1 MKQSKAKQYRI
12 HMQKT
17 TIKINGYIN
26 VPKYLQNVGI
36 VKNLIRQ
43 KVLGVGSPLPS
54 IRQICLVNNLSQETV
69 LKAYKELKESGIIK
83 ARERQGYFV
92 QTDRVDHR
100 KNIFLLFDELSE
112 YKKILYNTIREG
124 LDKGGAR
131 TKIFFHHCNIDVFES
146 LIINN
151 REGFNMFV
159 IMPFAHSRIS
169 AILEELKGKD
179 VLLLDRKENL
189 DVNKFNFIAQDF
201 DNAVFDCLAS
211 ALDRIQKYRCFIL
224 VFPQTDSITSNAFKA
239 PKDIKIA
246 FGRFCSNFGIEHK
259 IVSKVEEVRQ
269 GEAFFFV
276 DDMDM
281 VKTIEMAKKRGMEL
295 GSDIGVLSYNDFPLK
310 RVVGEGIT
318 VISTDFVKMGEALVE
333 YVLKDTRTIKSIMAT
348 ELIPRR
354 SL

>member
-1 MKQSKAKQYRI
+1 
-12 HMQKT
+12 MQEA
-17 TIKINGYIN
+17 TIKINVSSN
-26 VPKYLQNVGI
+26 VPKYLQIVGI
-36 VKNLIRQ
+36 VKNLIRE

-69 LKAYKELKESGIIK
+69 LKAYNELKESGIIK
-83 ARERQGYFV
+83 ARERQGYYV
-92 QTDRVDHR
+92 QTDRVDYR
-100 KNIFLLFDELSE
+100 KNVFLLFDELSE
-112 YKKILYNTIREG
+112 YKKILYNTVREG
-124 LDKGGAR
+124 LHKGGVR
-131 TKIFFHHCNIDVFES
+131 TKIFFHHCDIDVFES
-146 LIINN
+146 LITNN

-159 IMPFAHSRIS
+159 IMPFAHKRIPTV
-169 AILEELKGKD
+169 LDRLKGKE

-211 ALDRIQKYRCFIL
+211 ALDRIKRYRRFIL
-224 VFPQTDSITSNAFKA
+224 VFPHTDSITSNAFKA
-239 PKDIKIA
+239 PKDIKMA
-246 FGRFCSNFGIEHK
+246 FGRFCSHFGIEHE
-259 IVSKVEEVRQ
+259 IVSEVEEVRQ
-269 GEAFFFV
+269 DEAFFFV

-281 VKTIEMAKKRGMEL
+281 VKTIEMVKQKGMEL

-318 VISTDFVKMGEALVE
+318 VISTDFVQMGEALVD
-333 YVLKDTRTIKSIMAT
+333 YVLEDTRTIKSIVPT